1 MRNNPRFKQN
11 NKTEQN
17 SSMTKYASSEQTR
30 QTLINSAG
38 ELAAEMGFPNVSTR
52 AIALRANENI
62 GSIHYHFGGKEQL
75 FEAVVQEVIKRC
87 NAYPV
92 SEAIEPFLNV
102 LDTPSGQSRAI
113 RAIVKREIT
122 LIFDPNYPLWH
133 SRVIYQLM
141 QQKGLLQDMMV
152 KELFDPIVDTVTSLL
167 RRIDTG
173 MDSQEIFLVITQI
186 ISPIASHAD
195 YMSYCLRHLKTDHYS
210 VEYLQKMENMIVR
223 QTELYLGLTSVNAES
238 NPAE

>member
-1 MRNNPRFKQN
+1 
-11 NKTEQN
+11 
-17 SSMTKYASSEQTR
+17 MTKYASSEQTR

-38 ELAAEMGFPNVSTR
+38 ELAAEKGFPNVSTR

-87 NAYPV
+87 DAYPV

-102 LDTPSGQSRAI
+102 LDTPSGQSGAI

-122 LIFDPNYPLWH
+122 LLFDSDYPLWH

-141 QQKGLLQDMMV
+141 QQKSRLQDMMV
-152 KELFDPIVDTVTSLL
+152 KKIFNPIVDIVASLIK
-167 RRIDTG
+167 RIDPSL
-173 MDSQEIFLVITQI
+173 DSQETFLVITQM

-195 YMSYCLRHLKTDHYS
+195 YMSYCLKHLGTDHYS
-210 VEYLQKMENMIVR
+210 AEYLQKMEDMIVR
-223 QTELYLGLTSVNAES
+223 QTELVLGLSSEKVRTKPTE
-238 NPAE
+238 

>member
-1 MRNNPRFKQN
+1 
-11 NKTEQN
+11 
-17 SSMTKYASSEQTR
+17 MTKYASSEQTR

-38 ELAAEMGFPNVSTR
+38 ELAAEKGFPNVSTR

-87 NAYPV
+87 DAYPV

-102 LDTPSGQSRAI
+102 LDTPSGQSGAI
-113 RAIVKREIT
+113 RAIVKREIN
-122 LIFDPNYPLWH
+122 LLFDSDYPLWH

-141 QQKGLLQDMMV
+141 QQKSRLQDMMV
-152 KELFDPIVDTVTSLL
+152 KEIFNPIVDTVASLIK
-167 RRIDTG
+167 RIDPSL
-173 MDSQEIFLVITQI
+173 DSQETFLVITQM

-195 YMSYCLRHLKTDHYS
+195 YMSYCLKHLGTDHYS
-210 VEYLQKMENMIVR
+210 PEYLQKMENMIVR
-223 QTELYLGLTSVNAES
+223 QTELFLGLSSEKA
-238 NPAE
+238 